1 MNWLKGKP
9 IPIQEVDAVNIKD
22 STSQDL
28 YRLLTSDLHRPF
40 YESINMSLDMN
51 LYRAARIFK

>member
-22 STSQDL
+22 S
-28 YRLLTSDLHRPF
+28 